1 LLASLVVMRKTQ
13 NVNRNVVKLCLML
26 LVVTG
31 CVTEMPVEA
40 DSDLEIFNEF
50 IGESK
55 AHTLDL
61 TVKSYGDFLKV
72 NYPDLDEST
81 AISAFLTDIRDQFP
95 NTPLNWT
102 LATEENMTIVQQAE
116 STGLRKE
123 IWIADN
129 EEYDYAQE
137 YDLEEDTSNDS
148 YIQMEDIKEEIIP
161 IVYTNLDS
169 AELEKRKK
177 RSTEIRHFHTYGK
190 YLQGLKEL
198 NSTDSSILGY
208 INVKEMAGNI
218 SPALIAEGL
227 LESTTKEGFSD
238 PIIKRIVVVE
248 LYLKLLIGDS

>member
-1 LLASLVVMRKTQ
+1 
-13 NVNRNVVKLCLML
+13 ML

-61 TVKSYGDFLKV
+61 TVKSYDDFLKV

>member
-1 LLASLVVMRKTQ
+1 
-13 NVNRNVVKLCLML
+13 ML

-61 TVKSYGDFLKV
+61 TVKSYDDFLKI

-177 RSTEIRHFHTYGK
+177 GQQRLDTFT
-190 YLQGLKEL
+190 L
-198 NSTDSSILGY
+198 
-208 INVKEMAGNI
+208 MANI
-218 SPALIAEGL
+218 CKG
-227 LESTTKEGFSD
+227 
-238 PIIKRIVVVE
+238 
-248 LYLKLLIGDS
+248 